1 MADTTRTSRFKSVCV
16 FCGSSA
22 GNRDCY
28 GNAAVELGRELLDW
42 KVDLVYGG
50 GDVGLMGLVSRA
62 VHSGGGRV
70 VGIIPRSLMA
80 REITGETLGELKE
93 VTSMHQRK
101 AEMARCADAFVALP
115 GGYGTLEELFE
126 VVAWAQLGIHRK
138 PVGLLNVDG
147 YFDPLLAFIDKAV
160 AEGFI
165 PPHQRGI
172 LVSSANARG
181 LLCGLEEYVPVE
193 DAVTSRFAAEWASGD

>member
-1 MADTTRTSRFKSVCV
+1 MADTTTPRFKSVCV

-28 GNAAVELGRELLDW
+28 GNAAVELGQELVAR

-50 GDVGLMGLVSRA
+50 GSVGIMGLVSGA

-80 REITGETLGELKE
+80 REITGETFGEVKE
-93 VTSMHQRK
+93 VASMHQRK
-101 AEMARCADAFVALP
+101 VEMARCADAFVALP
-115 GGYGTLEELFE
+115 GGYGTLEELFK
-126 VVAWAQLGIHRK
+126 VIAWAQLGIHRK

-147 YFDPLLAFIDKAV
+147 YFDPLLAFLDKAV
-160 AEGFI
+160 GVHSAATAPDPRLRLRRAG
-165 PPHQRGI
+165 PPPGAGGVRAGGGRG
-172 LVSSANARG
+172 VEQT
-181 LLCGLEEYVPVE
+181 CG
-193 DAVTSRFAAEWASGD
+193 

>member
-1 MADTTRTSRFKSVCV
+1 MVETATSRFKSVCV

-28 GNAAVELGRELLDW
+28 RDAALELGRELVTR

-50 GDVGLMGLVSRA
+50 GSVGLMGLVSRT
-62 VHSGGGRV
+62 VHSDGGHV

-80 REITGETLGELKE
+80 REITGETFGE
-93 VTSMHQRK
+93 VRVVANMHQRK
-101 AEMARCADAFVALP
+101 AEMARSADAFVALP
-115 GGYGTLEELFE
+115 GGYGTLEELLE
-126 VVAWAQLGIHRK
+126 VITWAQLGIHTK

-147 YFDPLLAFIDKAV
+147 YFDSFLALVDKAV

-165 PPHQRGI
+165 APHQRR
-172 LVSSANARG
+172 LFVCAADARG
-181 LLCGLEEYVPVE
+181 LLQELEEYVPVE
-193 DAVTSRFAAEWASGD
+193 DAVASRLAAEWKSSEI

>member
-1 MADTTRTSRFKSVCV
+1 MADTTTPRFKSVCV

-28 GNAAVELGRELLDW
+28 GNAAVELGQELVAR

-50 GDVGLMGLVSRA
+50 GSVGIMGLVSGA

-80 REITGETLGELKE
+80 REITGETFGEVKE
-93 VTSMHQRK
+93 VASMHQRK
-101 AEMARCADAFVALP
+101 VEMARCADAFVALP
-115 GGYGTLEELFE
+115 GGYGTLEELFK
-126 VVAWAQLGIHRK
+126 VIAWAQLGIHRK

-147 YFDPLLAFIDKAV
+147 YFDPLLAFLDKAV
-160 AEGFI
+160 EEGFI
-165 PPHQRGI
+165 PPHQRRI
-172 LVSSANARG
+172 LVSASDARG
-181 LLCGLEEYVPVE
+181 LLRELEEYVPVE
-193 DAVTSRFAAEWASGD
+193 DAVSSRLAAEWEAGN